1 LICINTRFDDCCI
14 VLTIK
19 LCNQI
24 KHQGDNS
31 MKTLLVAVA
40 LIMSASFTTVS
51 ADDWFLRFGAANVS
65 PNDDSGP
72 VLGNDGV
79 AVGDDTQ
86 FAFSITYMLDNEW
99 GIEVLGATPF
109 KHDIT
114 GTGALAGLPIGD
126 TKHLPPTIT
135 ATYNIKSDGGTLYHV
150 GAGINYTKFFEDYGS
165 SEVAAALGG
174 YVDLDLDAST
184 GLAVK
189 AGFDT
194 PIADNWYFSGS
205 LYYMM
210 IDTTADVFLRG
221 NLATSVD
228 VDIDPW
234 VIMLGFSTKF

>member
-1 LICINTRFDDCCI
+1 
-14 VLTIK
+14 
-19 LCNQI
+19 
-24 KHQGDNS
+24 
-31 MKTLLVAVA
+31 
-40 LIMSASFTTVS
+40 
-51 ADDWFLRFGAANVS
+51 
-65 PNDDSGP
+65 
-72 VLGNDGV
+72 
-79 AVGDDTQ
+79 
-86 FAFSITYMLDNEW
+86 
-99 GIEVLGATPF
+99 
-109 KHDIT
+109 
-114 GTGALAGLPIGD
+114 
-126 TKHLPPTIT
+126 
-135 ATYNIKSDGGTLYHV
+135 
-150 GAGINYTKFFEDYGS
+150 
-165 SEVAAALGG
+165 VAAALGG